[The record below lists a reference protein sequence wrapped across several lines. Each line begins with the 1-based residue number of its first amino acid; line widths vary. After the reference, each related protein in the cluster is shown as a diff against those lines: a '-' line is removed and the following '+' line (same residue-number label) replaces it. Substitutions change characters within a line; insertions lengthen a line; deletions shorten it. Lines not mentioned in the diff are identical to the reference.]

1 MREVLVRECTE
12 CVLREHWVSLSNRQ
26 GPRLSIRLVIWILP
40 SDTHSLVFI
49 SISHLS
55 NLHISKQWDGKLCT
69 LSLICRS
76 LEWWRRKTDNS
87 LRLQFHQVTEPPI
100 GIFLNKRWTDS
111 FEVSSFLWQGG
122 IQGCTWLDQ
131 GASEIKWLEKIGGV
145 KHIYFPKW
153 ISAFPRQSSNTGLE
167 EKYNVRGHMAMCP
180 QQFWWKVGR
189 TIRWW

>member
-1 MREVLVRECTE
+1 MEDNLLLSCGSRAFQEQSFDNDRQGMVSHLSSSGHSYALSVL
-12 CVLREHWVSLSNRQ
+12 WVRQ
-26 GPRLSIRLVIWILP
+26 GPRLSIRIVIWILP

-55 NLHISKQWDGKLCT
+55 NLHISKQWDDKLCT

-131 GASEIKWLEKIGGV
+131 GASEIKW
-145 KHIYFPKW
+145 
-153 ISAFPRQSSNTGLE
+153 
-167 EKYNVRGHMAMCP
+167 
-180 QQFWWKVGR
+180 
-189 TIRWW
+189 

>member
-1 MREVLVRECTE
+1 MEQSFESVLSVFW
-12 CVLREHWVSLSNRQ
+12 VLWARQ
-26 GPRLSIRLVIWILP
+26 GPRLSFRIVIWILS

-153 ISAFPRQSSNTGLE
+153 ISAFPRVWGRLGQTVRVSGLE
-167 EKYNVRGHMAMCP
+167 EKYNGCGPPYGHVSSTVLMEE
-180 QQFWWKVGR
+180 Q
-189 TIRWW
+189 